1 MDGDYSACIRAI
13 DPRDSYLMDA
23 ARFGSGIRILR
34 QDLWEM
40 IVSFIVSQQNNIRR
54 IKKILELLSQRYGT
68 KMTDLQGKEYYAFPK
83 PEELAQADEDAF
95 RACNLGYR
103 SRYIKNTVN
112 SVLSGEADLE
122 KIKGMCYQEARKE
135 LMKLSGVGEK
145 VADCICLFALH
156 HLEAFPVDTHIKK
169 VVKKNYP
176 QGFPFEKYKGSEGIL
191 QQYIFYYDLQHSEI

>member
-68 KMTDLQGKEYYAFPK
+68 KMTDLQGKEYYAF
-83 PEELAQADEDAF
+83 
-95 RACNLGYR
+95 RNR
-103 SRYIKNTVN
+103 KNWLRRMKKHFGHVILDT
-112 SVLSGEADLE
+112 EAD
-122 KIKGMCYQEARKE
+122 I
-135 LMKLSGVGEK
+135 
-145 VADCICLFALH
+145 
-156 HLEAFPVDTHIKK
+156 
-169 VVKKNYP
+169 
-176 QGFPFEKYKGSEGIL
+176 
-191 QQYIFYYDLQHSEI
+191 